1 MPIDNLSKITSRSGI
16 NTTILLEAGNAN
28 VTGIVTAAGFVG
40 PLTGGGDVAAGIIT
54 GTGLKI
60 SGISTLTG
68 AVFINRTSALGNAKL
83 SITKEASQEGI
94 GVQLNVS
101 SGITTS
107 LVAFNSSGTQIFD
120 LAHDTDSTPDLIFKL
135 KHPSVGFPVERVRFA
150 SNGNVGISSNNST
163 PEALL
168 DIKNVGSSVLPFKAY
183 RNDVG
188 DTPIMHLLAYNNA
201 IGVVDKFV
209 VTSRGRVGVNTD
221 DPQREIHVKPS
232 DNNPATAAP
241 GYIRIEGQG
250 ANQEGVLELY
260 HTRGN
265 GSDK

>member
-40 PLTGGGDVAAGIIT
+40 PFTGGGDIAAGIIT

-60 SGISTLTG
+60 SGISTLNG
-68 AVFINRTSALGNAKL
+68 AVYINRTSALGNSKL
-83 SITKEASQEGI
+83 SITKDASQEGI

-107 LVAFNSSGTQIFD
+107 LTTFNSSGTQIFD

-135 KHPSVGFPVERVRFA
+135 KHPSVGFPVERVRIA

-168 DIKNVGSSVLPFKAY
+168 DIKNVGTSVLPFKAY

-188 DTPIMHLLAYNNA
+188 DTPIVHLLAYNNTL
-201 IGVVDKFV
+201 GVVDKLV

-221 DPQREIHVKPS
+221 DPQREIHIKPDS
-232 DNNPATAAP
+232 STASAAP
-241 GYIRIEGQG
+241 AYVRIES
-250 ANQEGVLELY
+250 
-260 HTRGN
+260 H
-265 GSDK
+265 GSIQLM